1 MDLKDIVLISK
12 RLKAQM
18 EKNLPFIISEIDS
31 IIINKDKSVKRIETL
46 LDILLDYSQ
55 MDLGKKEF
63 NRLNSY
69 YASFNKE
76 NAEAYK
82 QFYKEFD

>member
-55 MDLGKKEF
+55 MDFGKKEF